1 MPPVVNIAFSPQNY
15 TVPVGRFVD
24 LMIVADN
31 VSPENITVVVT
42 TMDDTAECEQQ
53 AANLIF
59 VHSI

>member
-15 TVPVGRFVD
+15 TVPEGRFVD
-24 LMIVADN
+24 LMIIADN

-42 TMDDTAECEQQ
+42 TMDITTGEQQ

-59 VHSI
+59 VHYI